1 MNALWRDLSCTSLG
15 MRGSNPRPTSRKN
28 FAAFLG
34 PILSSWYPAGSKW
47 AMSGRTSGPS
57 RIRRRYSISCS
68 RRRSSTDIVVALPP
82 PPGTPLPDELPDLGE
97 SAPDGPPGRGVD
109 PVPDGPEPEG
119 PEPEGPEPDEPGP
132 SGSLP
137 PPPDLPAW
145 YFFHRRRPPSTAA
158 APPRS
163 SRRPMPLPSSL
174 PPPSPPPSGRP
185 PPDGASGDGLS
196 VGASRLSLSSPFVS
210 PPEATGVAEAA
221 AASGFSSAG
230 ALAGASATPLPAL

>member
-1 MNALWRDLSCTSLG
+1 

-47 AMSGRTSGPS
+47 VMSGRTSGSS

-68 RRRSSTDIVVALPP
+68 RRRSSTDIIVALPP

-97 SAPDGPPGRGVD
+97 SAPDGPPRLGVG

-119 PEPEGPEPDEPGP
+119 LSPDEPGP
-132 SGSLP
+132 AGPLL
-137 PPPDLPAW
+137 PPPDLPAR

-163 SRRPMPLPSSL
+163 SRRPTPPPSSL

-185 PPDGASGDGLS
+185 PPDGASGDGLP

-230 ALAGASATPLPAL
+230 ALAGASATSLLAP